1 MSLVLA
7 LDQGTTSSRAILF
20 DRAGSIVA
28 VAQREFRQIATP
40 AQRAQLLECLFAVA
54 ASDGE
59 ISVTE
64 RHEGLAIAEELG
76 FTRPQALGVRSG
88 FREHLAE
95 LRRRS

>member
-1 MSLVLA
+1 M
-7 LDQGTTSSRAILF
+7 
-20 DRAGSIVA
+20 
-28 VAQREFRQIATP
+28 
-40 AQRAQLLECLFAVA
+40 A

-64 RHEGLAIAEELG
+64 SHEVLAIAEELG